1 MQQLLGGE
9 TFVRIV
15 ADERGEGDQSLQ
27 VALDMGVYDVAG
39 GFCCGLQRVGG
50 LLVLYLRTVAGEDIE
65 RDSERDADRQNQ

>member
-1 MQQLLGGE
+1 MQLLLRIETVGG
-9 TFVRIV
+9 IV

-39 GFCCGLQRVGG
+39 GFRRGLQRVRG

-65 RDSERDADRQNQ
+65 RDGERDTDRQNQ